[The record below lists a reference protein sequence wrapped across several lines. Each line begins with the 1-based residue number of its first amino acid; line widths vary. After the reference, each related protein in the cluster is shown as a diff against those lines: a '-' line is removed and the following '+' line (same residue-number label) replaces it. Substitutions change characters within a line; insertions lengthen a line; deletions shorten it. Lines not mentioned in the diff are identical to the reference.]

1 MVTRLLAG
9 IYFTVGVAL
18 NNKYVYVNRQS
29 FIYQKITL
37 HSIFFIL
44 YSPGD
49 TATEED
55 NNSIAVYFDKKRQN
69 LLAGKFYMLA
79 GHYTK
84 ALGHLTRC
92 PVTDTGES
100 IELCIQTVS
109 CRFFSLFIL
118 PPYVKLLQDLAPFY
132 MTVDSLSLSN
142 SNLYY
147 LNLSIIRT
155 NSKSPFRSSYLLT
168 NT

>member
-1 MVTRLLAG
+1 MKICNLNLSLKKFSFPNFYSNFSLLF
-9 IYFTVGVAL
+9 YL
-18 NNKYVYVNRQS
+18 
-29 FIYQKITL
+29 L
-37 HSIFFIL
+37 
-44 YSPGD
+44 PGE

-109 CRFFSLFIL
+109 
-118 PPYVKLLQDLAPFY
+118 
-132 MTVDSLSLSN
+132 
-142 SNLYY
+142 
-147 LNLSIIRT
+147 
-155 NSKSPFRSSYLLT
+155 
-168 NT
+168 